1 MLKILF
7 VEPYSVGAEI
17 GLEQGDAIT
26 HFNNEPVVDILDY
39 EYFEGQE
46 CFSVTIL
53 AKTGESVVVDIE
65 KDVDETLG
73 LVFEDKHYL
82 TPRACRNKC
91 IFCFVDQ
98 LPKGMRKSLYFKDDD
113 WRMSF
118 AAGSYVTFTNLSE
131 DEKQRICD
139 KKFSPLYVSVHAT
152 DDVVRRNML
161 QNQTAAEILPL
172 MQKFGKSGVTMHTQI
187 VLCPDVNDKDVLQ
200 KSLEDLYA
208 LYPMVQTLSVVP
220 VGLTKYRNGLKDL
233 KMVDEKIANEVLDMV
248 ESFAKKCYEQSGT
261 HFVYCSDEFYVTAQ
275 RKIPSY
281 EYYENFA
288 QIENGVGMLA
298 KFKREFDEGTEV
310 FSRAKNK
317 KFTIATGD
325 SAFEF
330 ISSLVDELKDKF
342 DVKADVVMI
351 KNKFFGESVTVSGL
365 LTAPDILYTLE
376 SQNVGD
382 VLLLPRSLLRETE
395 DVFLDG
401 MTLDEFKIKV
411 GKEVQ
416 IVENDGFD
424 FCAHLLEGDF

>member
-26 HFNNEPVVDILDY
+26 HFNNEPVADILDY

-46 CFSVTIL
+46 NFSVTIL

-73 LVFEDKHYL
+73 LVFEDKYYL

-98 LPKGMRKSLYFKDDD
+98 LPKGMRKSLYLKDDD

-118 AAGSYVTFTNLSE
+118 AAGSYVTFTNLTD
-131 DEKQRICD
+131 DEISRICN

-152 DDVVRRNML
+152 DDVTRRNML
-161 QNQTAAEILPL
+161 QNQTAAPILPL
-172 MQKFGKSGVTMHTQI
+172 MKKFGDSGVKMNTQV
-187 VLCPDVNDKDVLQ
+187 VLCPDINDKQILQ
-200 KSLEDLYA
+200 QTMQDLYD
-208 LYPMVQTLSVVP
+208 LYPAVSTLAIVP
-220 VGLTKYRNGLKDL
+220 VGLTKYRNGLKDIKL
-233 KMVDEKIANEVLDMV
+233 VDKQKALEVLEQV
-248 ESFAKKCYEQSGT
+248 ESFAQKCLEEKGT
-261 HFVYCSDEFYVTAQ
+261 RFVFCSDEFYVVAE
-275 RKIPSY
+275 KPIPDY
-281 EYYENFA
+281 EFYEDFA
-288 QIENGVGMLA
+288 QIENGVGLLA
-298 KFKREFDEGTEV
+298 KFKQEFDEGVQV

-325 SAFEF
+325 SAFGF
-330 ISSLVDELKDKF
+330 ISSLANELKQKF
-342 DVKADVVMI
+342 DVKVDVVEI

-365 LTAPDILYTLE
+365 LTAPDILDTLE
-376 SQNVGD
+376 QSGVGD

-401 MTLDEFKIKV
+401 MTLDQFKIKV
-411 GKEVQ
+411 GKEVE

-424 FCAHLLEGDF
+424 FCAHMLEGDF

>member
-7 VEPYSVGAEI
+7 VDPYSVGAEI
-17 GLEQGDAIT
+17 GLEAGDAIT

-46 CFSVTIL
+46 EFSLGIL
-53 AKTGESVVVDIE
+53 AKTGENVVVDIE

-73 LVFEDKHYL
+73 LTFEDKCYL

-118 AAGSYVTFTNLSE
+118 AAGSYVTFTNLTESE
-131 DEKQRICD
+131 INRICT

-161 QNQTAAEILPL
+161 QNQTASSILPL
-172 MQKFGKSGVTMHTQI
+172 MQKFGDSGVNMHTQI
-187 VLCPDVNDKDVLQ
+187 VLCPDVNDKQILQ
-200 KSLEDLYA
+200 KSLDDLFNM
-208 LYPMVQTLSVVP
+208 YPKVQTLSVVP

-233 KMVDEKIANEVLDMV
+233 KMVDKQIACEVLDMV
-248 ESFAKKCYEQSGT
+248 EAFAEKCYQKTGT
-261 HFVYCSDEFYVTAQ
+261 HFVYCSDEFYITAERQ
-275 RKIPSY
+275 IPSY

-298 KFKREFDEGTEV
+298 KFKREFDEGVQV
-310 FSRAKNK
+310 FLRAKNK
-317 KFTIATGD
+317 KFTLATGD
-325 SAFEF
+325 SAFDF
-330 ISSLVDELKDKF
+330 ISELTNTLKEKF
-342 DVKADVVMI
+342 GLKADVIQI
-351 KNKFFGESVTVSGL
+351 KNQFFGESVTVSGL

-401 MTLDEFKIKV
+401 MTLDEFKKKV
-411 GKEVQ
+411 GKKVE

-424 FCAHLLEGDF
+424 FCAHMLEGDF

>member
-1 MLKILF
+1 MLKILY

-26 HFNNEPVVDILDY
+26 HFNNEPVADILDY

-46 CFSVTIL
+46 CFSITIL

-118 AAGSYVTFTNLSE
+118 AAGSYVTFTNLTE

-161 QNQTAAEILPL
+161 QNQTATEILPL
-172 MQKFGKSGVTMHTQI
+172 MKKFGKNGVTMHTQI
-187 VLCPDVNDKDVLQ
+187 VLCPDVNDKQVLQ

-233 KMVDEKIANEVLDMV
+233 KMVDEHIANEVLDMV
-248 ESFAKKCYEQSGT
+248 ESFAQKCYEQSGT

-275 RKIPSY
+275 RDIPSY

-298 KFKREFDEGTEV
+298 KFKREFDEGKEV

-330 ISSLVDELKDKF
+330 ISSLVGELKDKF
-342 DVKADVVMI
+342 NVKADVVMI